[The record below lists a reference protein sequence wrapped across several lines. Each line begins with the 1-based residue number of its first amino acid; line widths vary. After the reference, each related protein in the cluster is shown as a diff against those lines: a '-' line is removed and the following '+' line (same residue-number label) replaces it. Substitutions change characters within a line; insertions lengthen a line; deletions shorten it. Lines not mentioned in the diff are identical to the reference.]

1 MLAKSKFAFIGIVA
15 CFVISSPVFQLTYA
29 QSPTDES
36 LTEIQKKIQN
46 NNKRLQPK
54 KQQRKMAQKSLF
66 QINRA
71 LQDSNV
77 RLKHA
82 QENLAT
88 IKKEAET
95 TKKTM
100 QTLYDTYIQHQVQ
113 FKQRIREVYKSGEW
127 GVLALF
133 FLPDTVTEAHETAF
147 YFEQVLQKDIA
158 LISDSKSQY
167 QQLKEAQ
174 KRHQAQLSKIRQ
186 LENQIQTE
194 SDALDAKRALQ
205 YRHIRSLTSQIK
217 EIEKQNRELEQSS
230 KKIER
235 FIKKAGE
242 GRVEYWGTGDMISPA
257 RGWLSSQFGLRK
269 HPISKRW
276 ARHNGIDIAARKG
289 TRIYASDS
297 GKVIFAGQNKSYR
310 GYGKMIIID
319 HGTAQHHGKSISTF
333 YAHASRI
340 MVKKGQFVKKGDEIA
355 LVGETGYATGPH
367 LHFEIREDGRPV
379 DPMGYIKF

>member
-1 MLAKSKFAFIGIVA
+1 MLAFIPEGKPIY
-15 CFVISSPVFQLTYA
+15 S
-29 QSPTDES
+29 QSPPEPS
-36 LTEIQKKIQN
+36 LTEIQKKIKN
-46 NNKRLQPK
+46 NNKRLLPK

-66 QINRA
+66 RINRE
-71 LQDSNV
+71 LQDSNL
-77 RLKHA
+77 RLKRA
-82 QENLAT
+82 QHNLTTLKNKAEAT
-88 IKKEAET
+88 KQN
-95 TKKTM
+95 M
-100 QTLYDTYIQHQVQ
+100 QTLYSAYIQHQSQ
-113 FKQRIREVYKSGEW
+113 LKQRIRAVYKSGEW

-133 FLPDTVTEAHETAF
+133 FLPDTATEAHETAF
-147 YFEQVLQKDIA
+147 YFEQVFQKDIA

-167 QQLKEAQ
+167 LQLKETQ
-174 KRHQAQLSKIRQ
+174 KRYQAQLSKIRQ
-186 LENQIQTE
+186 LERQIQIET
-194 SDALDAKRALQ
+194 DFLDEKRVLQ
-205 YRHIRSLTSQIK
+205 YRHIHSLTAQIK
-217 EIEKQNRELEQSS
+217 AIETQNRELAKSS
-230 KKIER
+230 KKIEQ

-242 GRVEYWGTGDMISPA
+242 GRLEYWGTGDMISPA

-297 GKVIFAGQNKSYR
+297 GKVIFAGQKNSYR

-319 HGTAQHHGKSISTF
+319 HGTSQHHGKAISTF

-379 DPMGYIKF
+379 DPMRYIKF